1 MKLNR
6 NHYFIDDNRVNV
18 CLSGI
23 DGEHDHSEQ
32 GRSQADPTHR
42 EGMYQD
48 QTSHGRIHGPG
59 PGYGETTRNMKLN
72 CQVECNVVT

>member
-1 MKLNR
+1 M
-6 NHYFIDDNRVNV
+6 FEW
-18 CLSGI
+18 I

-32 GRSQADPTHR
+32 WRSQADPTHR

-59 PGYGETTRNMKLN
+59 PSYGETTRNMKLN